1 MTGNLPHEGHP
12 SGGRAN
18 AGLRDAIARRG
29 SFVRTLKAVAWSFF
43 GVRKSAEHAKDLE
56 QLNPLHVII
65 AAVVAVALFVG
76 GLLALVSWVLSS
88 GIAR

>member
-1 MTGNLPHEGHP
+1 VTGNLPHEGHT
-12 SGGRAN
+12 SGGGAD
-18 AGLRDAIARRG
+18 AGLRDALARRG
-29 SFVRTLKAVAWSFF
+29 SFARTLKAVAWSFF

-76 GLLALVSWVLSS
+76 GLLALVSWILSS